1 VQPASKLKPQV
12 ILLGL
17 SALLNDAASEL
28 IYPLLPVFLT
38 ATLGATPA
46 VVGLIEGAA
55 EFMASIVKYFS
66 GAWSDQAKKRKPMVV
81 SGYALAA
88 ASRLLI
94 AVATMWPLVLT
105 ARLLDRTGK
114 GIRSAP
120 RDAMI
125 SDVTPTNQRGRAF
138 GFHRALDHTGAIVGP
153 LLAVLLLQGLGLSMR
168 ATFFF
173 AVVPGAIG
181 VLMLAFLLRE
191 TESGTR
197 NDEHGTRNAEDAEHG
212 ERDDERSAFR
222 VPRSAFKK
230 AIIAISLFS
239 LANSSDA
246 FLLLQAHAAGVSTG
260 LLPLLWAAHHVIKS
274 LFSTRAGALSDRVD
288 RRYLLIAGWTSY
300 AVIYALFPFAKT
312 LTSFVILFVAYAI
325 PFTLAEGAERA
336 WIADLVPA
344 AVRGKSFGIY
354 YLANGLCVLVGTAL
368 FGLIYQQV
376 SPQAAFFTGA
386 ALAIGAVLVTAAQL
400 HSSRAA

>member
-1 VQPASKLKPQV
+1 VQPKSKLKPQV
-12 ILLGL
+12 VLLGL
-17 SALLNDAASEL
+17 AALLNDAASEL

-55 EFMASIVKYFS
+55 EFMASVVKYFS
-66 GAWSDQAKKRKPMVV
+66 GAWSDRAKKRKPMVV

-94 AVATMWPLVLT
+94 AAATMWPLVLT

-125 SDVTPTNQRGRAF
+125 SDVTPPNQRGRAY

-153 LLAVLLLQGLGLSMR
+153 LLAVLLLQGFGLSLR

-173 AVVPGAIG
+173 AVIPGAIG
-181 VLMLAFLLRE
+181 VAMLAFLLRE
-191 TESGTR
+191 TQRNEERGT
-197 NDEHGTRNAEDAEHG
+197 
-212 ERDDERSAFR
+212 RDDERPPIEDSSSFIVHRSSFR
-222 VPRSAFKK
+222 QAVA
-230 AIIAISLFS
+230 AISLFS

-260 LLPLLWAAHHVIKS
+260 MLPMLWAAHHVIKS

-344 AVRGKSFGIY
+344 AVRGKSFGVY
-354 YLANGLCVLVGTAL
+354 YLANGVCVLVGTAI

-376 SPQAAFFTGA
+376 SPAAAFFTGA
-386 ALAIGAVLVTAAQL
+386 ALAMAAVLVTTAQL
-400 HSSRAA
+400 RGAKTV

>member
-1 VQPASKLKPQV
+1 MEKSKLKPQV
-12 ILLGL
+12 VLLGL
-17 SALLNDAASEL
+17 AALLNDAASEL

-55 EFMASIVKYFS
+55 EFMASVVKYFS
-66 GAWSDQAKKRKPMVV
+66 GAWSDRVKKRKPMVV

-94 AVATMWPLVLT
+94 AAATMWPLVLT

-125 SDVTPTNQRGRAF
+125 SDVTPPNQRGRAY

-153 LLAVLLLQGLGLSMR
+153 LLAVLLLQGLGLSLR

-173 AVVPGAIG
+173 AVIPGAIG
-181 VLMLAFLLRE
+181 VVMLAFLLRE
-191 TESGTR
+191 TRET
-197 NDEHGTRNAEDAEHG
+197 NDERGTMNDA
-212 ERDDERSAFR
+212 RPPAADVSSFI
-222 VPRSAFKK
+222 VPRSSFRR

-260 LLPLLWAAHHVIKS
+260 MLPMLWAAHHVIKS

-344 AVRGKSFGIY
+344 AVRGKSFGVY

-376 SPQAAFFTGA
+376 SPAAAFFTGA
-386 ALAIGAVLVTAAQL
+386 ALAMAAVLVTTAQL
-400 HSSRAA
+400 RSAKAV